1 MRLVFKLAIVVAAL
15 TLWAAAMS
23 GAAPVRTESADHPR
37 LSARPC
43 PPGLKTVKCTALLIV
58 TATLR

>member
-1 MRLVFKLAIVVAAL
+1 MRLVFKLAIAAAAL
-15 TLWAAAMS
+15 TLCVAAMS
-23 GAAPVRTESADHPR
+23 GAPPVRSESADHPR

-43 PPGLKTVKCTALLIV
+43 PPGMKTVKCTALLIV